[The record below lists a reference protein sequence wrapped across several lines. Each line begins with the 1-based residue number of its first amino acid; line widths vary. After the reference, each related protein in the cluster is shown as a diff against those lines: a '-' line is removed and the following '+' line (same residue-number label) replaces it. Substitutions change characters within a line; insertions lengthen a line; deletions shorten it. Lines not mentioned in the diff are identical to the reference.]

1 MGEVVRHG
9 KSTDQNY
16 SLTSVR
22 HPVHLVLL
30 FLCAKLLPSQES
42 ASSHTR
48 ILRDEEDGNGGVFK
62 NMRLPMFVV
71 DIAYADGIEEL
82 ATYSKGTCAD
92 LSDLVVFHPSETE
105 FHTRLEVCF
114 ATSAFKRRNIAS
126 IPSQEVNLHSTKKA
140 CTNSL
145 FFDNSR

>member
-30 FLCAKLLPSQES
+30 FPCAKLLPSQES
-42 ASSHTR
+42 ASSHS
-48 ILRDEEDGNGGVFK
+48 GVFK

-82 ATYSKGTCAD
+82 ATYSKSTCAD

-140 CTNSL
+140 CTHSL
-145 FFDNSR
+145 FYRQHSLIVRGSL